1 MTPIQILLILAA
13 IVVLLVYFNRLRS
26 RLLDRVLF
34 FVLAV
39 LAVIMVVRP
48 DWANDVAHF
57 LGVGRGADLVVYL
70 GITGL
75 AFLWLGLY
83 TRQREM
89 DVRLTE
95 LARRLAILQAEK
107 PKKKSRKS
115 KSDR

>member
-1 MTPIQILLILAA
+1 MTPIQLLLILAA
-13 IVVLLVYFNRLRS
+13 IIVLLVYFNRLRS

-39 LAVIMVVRP
+39 VAVIMVLRP

-57 LGVGRGADLVVYL
+57 LGVGRGADLLVYL

-95 LARRLAILQAEK
+95 LSRRLALMGTEK
-107 PKKKSRKS
+107 PRRKKKQV
-115 KSDR
+115 

>member
-39 LAVIMVVRP
+39 VAVIMVLRP

-57 LGVGRGADLVVYL
+57 LGVGRGADLLVYL

-83 TRQREM
+83 TRQREL
-89 DVRLTE
+89 DVHLTE
-95 LARRLAILQAEK
+95 LARRLALLEAEP
-107 PKKKSRKS
+107 PKKRK
-115 KSDR
+115 K